1 MRILQER
8 RVSVSRAEVAAARD
22 PAIQLLARA
31 QFRTSVAE
39 LHQLPP
45 PDGREVAFAG
55 RSNAGKSSALSALAR
70 RRNLAFVS
78 KTPGRTQLI
87 NYFGLDETCALV
99 DLPGYGYAAAPG
111 PVRNNWQALVGGYL
125 AERENLAGLV
135 LLMDARH
142 PFTPLDQQLM
152 AWFAPRDLPVHILL
166 TKADKLTPRQA
177 KETLIGA
184 RKTLD
189 SLLPQATLQLFS
201 SLAKTGIVEAA
212 QRVAAWLRPLEFQ
225 QPQEPQ
231 RDAVHKKP
239 PVKGE

>member
-45 PDGREVAFAG
+45 PAGREVAFAG

-125 AERENLAGLV
+125 AGRENLAGLV

-142 PFTPLDQQLM
+142 PFTPLDQQLL

-166 TKADKLTPRQA
+166 TKADKLTPRQSR
-177 KETLIGA
+177 ETLMGA

-189 SLLPQATLQLFS
+189 TLLPQATLQLFS

-225 QPQEPQ
+225 PPQEPQ